1 MAAKGKMSDKVG
13 RDRQA
18 QQNDEERTVTTD
30 VSESSD
36 EGTTVREARVWE
48 DDLSQ
53 IAHKPDD

>member
-1 MAAKGKMSDKVG
+1 MSDRAG

-18 QQNDEERTVTTD
+18 QQNEEERTVPTD
-30 VSESSD
+30 DYGSAE

-53 IAHKPDD
+53 IVHRPDD

>member
-1 MAAKGKMSDKVG
+1 MTARGKMSDKAE

-18 QQNDEERTVTTD
+18 QQNEEERTVPTD
-30 VSESSD
+30 VSGSSD
-36 EGTTVREARVWE
+36 EGTTVRGVRVWE